1 MDGVS
6 TTGETSAMARYRHN
20 VYARHRD
27 TSILRSGIVWAHYTS
42 NPACKVLAKNHDI
55 SQLPCD
61 LIVPHRLVVPI
72 QAFKGSNHWGNG

>member
-1 MDGVS
+1 M
-6 TTGETSAMARYRHN
+6 
-20 VYARHRD
+20 
-27 TSILRSGIVWAHYTS
+27 WAHYTS

-55 SQLPCD
+55 SHLPCD